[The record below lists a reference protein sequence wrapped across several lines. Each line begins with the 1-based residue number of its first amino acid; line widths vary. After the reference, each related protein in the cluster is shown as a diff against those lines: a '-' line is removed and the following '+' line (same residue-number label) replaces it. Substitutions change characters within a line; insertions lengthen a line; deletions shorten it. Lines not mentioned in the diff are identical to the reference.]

1 MKTHLNVEQYA
12 LLGNKNASLLV
23 EKISYDPSQA
33 KVVNETYR
41 RGDGFRHKL
50 FIPVTRNTS
59 LSLITSGGLH

>member
-1 MKTHLNVEQYA
+1 MPYWAIKTLV
-12 LLGNKNASLLV
+12 SLL
-23 EKISYDPSQA
+23 KKFHMTRPQA
-33 KVVNETYR
+33 KVVNETHR